1 MDNPRGR
8 VIAVRDFEPAPYA
21 LVEVDASVSCA
32 RCAEGKGCG
41 AGLLGRTSGSRR
53 VDALVATGLTVREGD
68 EVRIELAPSNLL
80 QASMIVY
87 GLPLAGAIL
96 GAGFAYIAGIGELN
110 AAMAALGGILAGLI
124 VARLRLKQDGCL
136 RQFTPTVV
144 ERLTVA
150 ARSSEHIP
158 GGP

>member
-8 VIAVRDFEPAPYA
+8 VITLTDSATAPYA

-53 VDALVATGLTVREGD
+53 VDALVASGLTVGEGD

-87 GLPLAGAIL
+87 GLPLSGAVL
-96 GAGFAYIAGIGELN
+96 GATLAYFAGLGELY
-110 AAMAALGGILAGLI
+110 AATAALGGILAGLML
-124 VARLRLKQDGCL
+124 ARLRLQKASCL
-136 RQFTPTVV
+136 RQFTPTIV
-144 ERLTVA
+144 ERVT
-150 ARSSEHIP
+150 
-158 GGP
+158 GGN

>member
-8 VIAVRDFEPAPYA
+8 VIAVTGFAAAPHA
-21 LVEVDASVSCA
+21 LVEVDASINCA

-41 AGLLGRTSGSRR
+41 AGLLGRSSGSRR
-53 VDALVATGLTVREGD
+53 VEALIAVGLAVGEGD

-87 GLPLAGAIL
+87 GLPLSGAVL
-96 GAGFAYIAGIGELN
+96 GAALAYFSGLGELH
-110 AAMAALGGILAGLI
+110 AAMAALGGIFAGLT
-124 VARLRLKQDGCL
+124 VARLRLQRATCL

-144 ERLTVA
+144 ERLPVG
-150 ARSSEHIP
+150 H
-158 GGP
+158 

>member
-8 VIAVRDFEPAPYA
+8 VITLTDSATAPYA

-53 VDALVATGLTVREGD
+53 VDALIANGLTVGEGD

-87 GLPLAGAIL
+87 GLPLSGAVL
-96 GAGFAYIAGIGELN
+96 GAALAYFVGLGELY
-110 AAMAALGGILAGLI
+110 AATAALGGILAGLML
-124 VARLRLKQDGCL
+124 ARLRLQKTSCL
-136 RQFTPTVV
+136 RQFTPTIV
-144 ERLTVA
+144 ERVT
-150 ARSSEHIP
+150 
-158 GGP
+158 GGN